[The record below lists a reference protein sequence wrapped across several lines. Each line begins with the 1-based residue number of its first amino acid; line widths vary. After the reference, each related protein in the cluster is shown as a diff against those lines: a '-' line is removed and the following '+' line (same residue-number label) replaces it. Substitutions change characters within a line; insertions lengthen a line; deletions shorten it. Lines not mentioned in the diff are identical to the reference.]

1 MRKTLLL
8 LAMFIAFSSAQGFA
22 ADLVASTTLPADGT
36 PEHVFTIKSANGNH
50 MNGQTCPTMTYEK
63 YGKFAFYAVKD
74 KIDAYYIYS
83 TTEKK
88 WITYA
93 TADEYQSGKA
103 FVTLGT
109 EKDDACYFFASKT
122 DDGAYDF
129 APATAGGDKSG
140 QFLNWFGGV
149 NASQTPMDG
158 TVTVGLWKQPG
169 REDSGSKWEL
179 TPEADEPNPNPVE
192 GDYKVNFG
200 KGIDPVRTDRKVT
213 GFSVTGTET
222 ETQTIAIESN
232 KPYVNL
238 MEDSKAVITCKRSE
252 PLTVK
257 FSFQGTW
264 VNGYVYVDTNKV
276 NFGKGIDPVRTDRKV
291 TGFSVTGTETETQT
305 IAIESN
311 KPYVNLMEDSKA
323 VITCKRSEPLTVK
336 FSFQGTWVNGYVY
349 VDTNKDKQFSFK
361 EGQTDQTG
369 TELYSFSFYSG
380 NVNDDSQGM
389 NSKGESLT
397 GNARNVLNP
406 PTFNAPAEPGDYA
419 IRLKVDWNSVDPG
432 GQIGEGGTCFG
443 RNGILSNGGKIID
456 AILRVKNETL
466 GVTEVSRDNHCPVEY
481 YDLSGRR
488 LNGEPTHGVFIRK
501 GAKTMK
507 VVK

>member
-109 EKDDACYFFASKT
+109 EKDEACYFFASKT

-149 NASQTPMDG
+149 NDSQTPMDG

-169 REDSGSKWEL
+169 REDSGSKWVL

-238 MEDSKAVITCKRSE
+238 MEDSKAVI
-252 PLTVK
+252 
-257 FSFQGTW
+257 
-264 VNGYVYVDTNKV
+264 N
-276 NFGKGIDPVRTDRKV
+276 
-291 TGFSVTGTETETQT
+291 
-305 IAIESN
+305 
-311 KPYVNLMEDSKA
+311 
-323 VITCKRSEPLTVK
+323 CKRSEPLTVK

-443 RNGILSNGGKIID
+443 RNGILNNGGKIID

>member
-149 NASQTPMDG
+149 NDSQTPMDG

-192 GDYKVNFG
+192 GDY
-200 KGIDPVRTDRKVT
+200 
-213 GFSVTGTET
+213 
-222 ETQTIAIESN
+222 
-232 KPYVNL
+232 
-238 MEDSKAVITCKRSE
+238 
-252 PLTVK
+252 
-257 FSFQGTW
+257 
-264 VNGYVYVDTNKV
+264 KV

-466 GVTEVSRDNHCPVEY
+466 GVTEVSRDNRCPVEY
-481 YDLSGRR
+481 FDLSGRR

>member
-109 EKDDACYFFASKT
+109 EKDEACYFFASKT

-149 NASQTPMDG
+149 NDSQTPMDG

-222 ETQTIAIESN
+222 ETQTIAIES
-232 KPYVNL
+232 K
-238 MEDSKAVITCKRSE
+238 
-252 PLTVK
+252 
-257 FSFQGTW
+257 
-264 VNGYVYVDTNKV
+264 
-276 NFGKGIDPVRTDRKV
+276 
-291 TGFSVTGTETETQT
+291 
-305 IAIESN
+305 

-389 NSKGESLT
+389 NSKGETLT
-397 GNARNVLNP
+397 GDARNVLNP

-443 RNGILSNGGKIID
+443 RNGILNNGGKIID

>member
-109 EKDDACYFFASKT
+109 EKDEACYFFASKT

-149 NASQTPMDG
+149 NDSQTPMDG

-222 ETQTIAIESN
+222 ETQTIAIES
-232 KPYVNL
+232 K
-238 MEDSKAVITCKRSE
+238 
-252 PLTVK
+252 
-257 FSFQGTW
+257 
-264 VNGYVYVDTNKV
+264 
-276 NFGKGIDPVRTDRKV
+276 
-291 TGFSVTGTETETQT
+291 
-305 IAIESN
+305 

>member
-93 TADEYQSGKA
+93 TSDEYQSGKA

-109 EKDDACYFFASKT
+109 EKDEACYFFASKT

-222 ETQTIAIESN
+222 ETQTIAIES
-232 KPYVNL
+232 K
-238 MEDSKAVITCKRSE
+238 
-252 PLTVK
+252 
-257 FSFQGTW
+257 
-264 VNGYVYVDTNKV
+264 
-276 NFGKGIDPVRTDRKV
+276 
-291 TGFSVTGTETETQT
+291 
-305 IAIESN
+305 

-466 GVTEVSRDNHCPVEY
+466 GVTEVSRDNRCPVEY
-481 YDLSGRR
+481 FDLSGRR

>member
-22 ADLVASTTLPADGT
+22 ADLAASTTLPADGT

-264 VNGYVYVDTNKV
+264 VNGYVYVDTNK
-276 NFGKGIDPVRTDRKV
+276 
-291 TGFSVTGTETETQT
+291 
-305 IAIESN
+305 
-311 KPYVNLMEDSKA
+311 
-323 VITCKRSEPLTVK
+323 
-336 FSFQGTWVNGYVY
+336 
-349 VDTNKDKQFSFK
+349 DKQFSFK

-389 NSKGESLT
+389 NSKGETLT
-397 GNARNVLNP
+397 GDARNVLNP

-466 GVTEVSRDNHCPVEY
+466 GVTEVSRDNRCPVEY
-481 YDLSGRR
+481 FDLSGRR

>member
-109 EKDDACYFFASKT
+109 EKDEACYFFASKT

-222 ETQTIAIESN
+222 ETQTIAIES
-232 KPYVNL
+232 K
-238 MEDSKAVITCKRSE
+238 
-252 PLTVK
+252 
-257 FSFQGTW
+257 
-264 VNGYVYVDTNKV
+264 
-276 NFGKGIDPVRTDRKV
+276 
-291 TGFSVTGTETETQT
+291 
-305 IAIESN
+305 

-397 GNARNVLNP
+397 GDARNVLNP

>member
-1 MRKTLLL
+1 
-8 LAMFIAFSSAQGFA
+8 MFIAFSSAQGFA
-22 ADLVASTTLPADGT
+22 ADLAASTTLPADGT

-149 NASQTPMDG
+149 NDSQTPMDG

-222 ETQTIAIESN
+222 ETQTIAIES
-232 KPYVNL
+232 K
-238 MEDSKAVITCKRSE
+238 
-252 PLTVK
+252 
-257 FSFQGTW
+257 
-264 VNGYVYVDTNKV
+264 
-276 NFGKGIDPVRTDRKV
+276 
-291 TGFSVTGTETETQT
+291 
-305 IAIESN
+305 

-432 GQIGEGGTCFG
+432 GQIGEGVTCFG
-443 RNGILSNGGKIID
+443 RNGILSNG
-456 AILRVKNETL
+456 
-466 GVTEVSRDNHCPVEY
+466 
-481 YDLSGRR
+481 
-488 LNGEPTHGVFIRK
+488 
-501 GAKTMK
+501 
-507 VVK
+507 

>member
-222 ETQTIAIESN
+222 ETQTIAIES
-232 KPYVNL
+232 K
-238 MEDSKAVITCKRSE
+238 
-252 PLTVK
+252 
-257 FSFQGTW
+257 
-264 VNGYVYVDTNKV
+264 
-276 NFGKGIDPVRTDRKV
+276 
-291 TGFSVTGTETETQT
+291 
-305 IAIESN
+305 

-389 NSKGESLT
+389 NSKGETLT
-397 GNARNVLNP
+397 GDARNVLNP

-443 RNGILSNGGKIID
+443 RNGILNNGGKIID

>member
-109 EKDDACYFFASKT
+109 EKDEACYFFASKT

-149 NASQTPMDG
+149 NDSQTPMDG

-238 MEDSKAVITCKRSE
+238 MEDSKAVITCKR
-252 PLTVK
+252 
-257 FSFQGTW
+257 
-264 VNGYVYVDTNKV
+264 
-276 NFGKGIDPVRTDRKV
+276 R
-291 TGFSVTGTETETQT
+291 
-305 IAIESN
+305 
-311 KPYVNLMEDSKA
+311 
-323 VITCKRSEPLTVK
+323 EPLTVK

-397 GNARNVLNP
+397 GDARNVLNP

-443 RNGILSNGGKIID
+443 RNGILNNGGKIID

>member
-109 EKDDACYFFASKT
+109 EKDEACYFFASKT

-222 ETQTIAIESN
+222 ETQTIAIES
-232 KPYVNL
+232 K
-238 MEDSKAVITCKRSE
+238 
-252 PLTVK
+252 
-257 FSFQGTW
+257 
-264 VNGYVYVDTNKV
+264 
-276 NFGKGIDPVRTDRKV
+276 
-291 TGFSVTGTETETQT
+291 
-305 IAIESN
+305 

-389 NSKGESLT
+389 NSKGETLT
-397 GNARNVLNP
+397 GDARNVLNP

-443 RNGILSNGGKIID
+443 RNGILNNGGKIID

>member
-109 EKDDACYFFASKT
+109 EKDDACYFFVSKT

-192 GDYKVNFG
+192 GDY
-200 KGIDPVRTDRKVT
+200 
-213 GFSVTGTET
+213 
-222 ETQTIAIESN
+222 
-232 KPYVNL
+232 
-238 MEDSKAVITCKRSE
+238 
-252 PLTVK
+252 
-257 FSFQGTW
+257 
-264 VNGYVYVDTNKV
+264 KV

-466 GVTEVSRDNHCPVEY
+466 GVTEVSRDNRCPVEY
-481 YDLSGRR
+481 FDLSGRR
-488 LNGEPTHGVFIRK
+488 LNVEPTHGVFIRK

>member
-22 ADLVASTTLPADGT
+22 ADLAASTTLPADGT

-149 NASQTPMDG
+149 NDSQTPMDG

-222 ETQTIAIESN
+222 ETQTIAIES
-232 KPYVNL
+232 K
-238 MEDSKAVITCKRSE
+238 
-252 PLTVK
+252 
-257 FSFQGTW
+257 
-264 VNGYVYVDTNKV
+264 
-276 NFGKGIDPVRTDRKV
+276 
-291 TGFSVTGTETETQT
+291 
-305 IAIESN
+305 

-466 GVTEVSRDNHCPVEY
+466 GVTEVSRDNRCPVEY
-481 YDLSGRR
+481 FDLSGRR

>member
-222 ETQTIAIESN
+222 ETQTIAIES
-232 KPYVNL
+232 K
-238 MEDSKAVITCKRSE
+238 
-252 PLTVK
+252 
-257 FSFQGTW
+257 
-264 VNGYVYVDTNKV
+264 
-276 NFGKGIDPVRTDRKV
+276 
-291 TGFSVTGTETETQT
+291 
-305 IAIESN
+305 

-389 NSKGESLT
+389 NSKGETLT
-397 GNARNVLNP
+397 GDARNVLNP
-406 PTFNAPAEPGDYA
+406 PTFNAPAEPGDYT

>member
-149 NASQTPMDG
+149 NDSQTPMDG

-222 ETQTIAIESN
+222 ETQTIAIES
-232 KPYVNL
+232 K
-238 MEDSKAVITCKRSE
+238 
-252 PLTVK
+252 
-257 FSFQGTW
+257 
-264 VNGYVYVDTNKV
+264 
-276 NFGKGIDPVRTDRKV
+276 
-291 TGFSVTGTETETQT
+291 
-305 IAIESN
+305 

-443 RNGILSNGGKIID
+443 RNGILNNGGKIID

>member
-109 EKDDACYFFASKT
+109 EKDEACYFFASKT

-222 ETQTIAIESN
+222 ETQTIAIES
-232 KPYVNL
+232 K
-238 MEDSKAVITCKRSE
+238 
-252 PLTVK
+252 
-257 FSFQGTW
+257 
-264 VNGYVYVDTNKV
+264 
-276 NFGKGIDPVRTDRKV
+276 
-291 TGFSVTGTETETQT
+291 
-305 IAIESN
+305 

-389 NSKGESLT
+389 NSKGETLT

-432 GQIGEGGTCFG
+432 GQICEGGTCFG

-466 GVTEVSRDNHCPVEY
+466 GVTEVSRDNRCPVEY
-481 YDLSGRR
+481 FDLSGRR